1 MAKWLPVLLAA
12 LIALVSLPVSAAEPS
27 GGVDKGG
34 TDKDGAEPVYA
45 HAAVAADHPL
55 ASEVG
60 VEILKQGGNVVD
72 AAVATSFALSVLRP
86 ASCGLGGGGFMV
98 IWNAKEQHAVAVDYR
113 ERAPQRSRR
122 NMYADPNDPTKP
134 AGDLSRKGHLAVAV
148 PGTVA
153 GLCYIQKQYG
163 TMELQAVMQPAIRL
177 AREGVLLGAH
187 ARKVQQGVLKSFAE
201 KSEYAKRY
209 KTLRRAYLNDGKPW
223 REGDR
228 FRSPQLAVLEEI
240 AKKGKDGFYRGPVA
254 EAILAEMQRG
264 GGLITAADLA
274 QTKPVVRRPVQGRF
288 GDLDVIAMPPPSSG
302 GTTLIETLNLLSA
315 WEKANPDQTLDKL
328 GHNSPRYLHL
338 LSEAMKHAFAD
349 RAEFLGDGD
358 FSTVPVA
365 RLIDPRYAA
374 KLAARIDMRKT
385 KPLQA
390 YGRYLGVNDAGTS
403 HYSIID
409 AEGNAVACTE
419 TINTTFGSFVVEP
432 RYGIVMNNEMD
443 DLAAVPGQP
452 NVFGLMQS
460 EANAVAPGCKPLSS
474 MSPTIV
480 LRDGKASLALGA
492 SGGPRIISST
502 LQVLLNVSRF
512 NMSPTFAVRQPRI
525 HHQWVPNS
533 VFVEEPLYQQVQR
546 ALVERGHDV
555 SKRNGLAVSQ
565 LVSRTAKGLRAM
577 SDPRKHGRAAGY

>member
-1 MAKWLPVLLAA
+1 
-12 LIALVSLPVSAAEPS
+12 
-27 GGVDKGG
+27 
-34 TDKDGAEPVYA
+34 
-45 HAAVAADHPL
+45 
-55 ASEVG
+55 
-60 VEILKQGGNVVD
+60 
-72 AAVATSFALSVLRP
+72 
-86 ASCGLGGGGFMV
+86 
-98 IWNAKEQHAVAVDYR
+98 
-113 ERAPQRSRR
+113 
-122 NMYADPNDPTKP
+122 
-134 AGDLSRKGHLAVAV
+134 
-148 PGTVA
+148 
-153 GLCYIQKQYG
+153 
-163 TMELQAVMQPAIRL
+163 
-177 AREGVLLGAH
+177 
-187 ARKVQQGVLKSFAE
+187 
-201 KSEYAKRY
+201 
-209 KTLRRAYLNDGKPW
+209 
-223 REGDR
+223 
-228 FRSPQLAVLEEI
+228 
-240 AKKGKDGFYRGPVA
+240 
-254 EAILAEMQRG
+254 
-264 GGLITAADLA
+264 
-274 QTKPVVRRPVQGRF
+274 
-288 GDLDVIAMPPPSSG
+288 MPPPSSG

-432 RYGIVMNNEMD
+432 RYVIVMNNEMD